1 MSTSGEPVGVEVS
14 VRVRAALGDLFA
26 LHDVTISKGGALQL
40 RGQLL
45 RPAEEAYP
53 EAAKR
58 LEPLGYTP
66 LFRRQGED
74 DVILAV
80 PGLLQVK
87 GSRNWLGVLLFA
99 LTALSMVVTNWNP
112 YQSLSA
118 NLLAGGQFMVSLLAI
133 LTAHELGHYF
143 VGRHYGVPLSLPHF
157 IPLPFFSPFG
167 TMGAF
172 IRLKAPPT
180 NRRVLLAIAVAG
192 PLAGLALA
200 LPLLFLGLKLSEV
213 GPLIMGQGAVQEGNS
228 LFYAAAKLLVFGRWL
243 PSGGVDVYLHPV
255 AFAAWAGLFV
265 TGLNLIP
272 AGQLDG
278 GHIAYALV
286 GERARHLTM
295 AIIVAL
301 LLMGLVWP
309 GWLLWSALLFFLGR
323 TFAAPLDDITR
334 LDRRRLVLAVAMLVV
349 FVLIFTPVPL
359 VEL

>member
-1 MSTSGEPVGVEVS
+1 MSTSGEPVGADVFL
-14 VRVRAALGDLFA
+14 RVRAALSDLFE

-40 RGQLL
+40 RGRLL
-45 RPAEEAYP
+45 RPAEEAYAP
-53 EAAKR
+53 AAKR
-58 LEPLGYTP
+58 LQPLGYTL
-66 LFRRQGED
+66 LFRRRGED
-74 DVILAV
+74 DIILAV
-80 PGLLQVK
+80 PGLLQVN
-87 GSRNWLGVLLFA
+87 GSRNGLGVLLFL
-99 LTALSMVVTNWNP
+99 LTAASMVVTNWNP
-112 YQSLSA
+112 YQGLAA
-118 NLLAGGQFMVSLLAI
+118 NLLAGGQFMASLLAI
-133 LTAHELGHYF
+133 LTAHELGHFF
-143 VGRHYGVPLSLPHF
+143 VGRHFGVPLSLPYF
-157 IPLPFFSPFG
+157 IPMPFLSPFG

-200 LPLLFLGLKLSEV
+200 LPLLFVGLKLSDL
-213 GPLIMGQGAVQEGNS
+213 GPILTGQGAVQEGNS
-228 LFYAAAKLLVFGRWL
+228 LLYAAAKFLVFGRWL
-243 PSGGVDVYLHPV
+243 PGGGVDVYLHPV

-278 GHIAYALV
+278 GHVAYALI
-286 GERARHLTM
+286 GERARHLTL
-295 AIIVAL
+295 AIIVSL

-323 TFAAPLDDITR
+323 SFATPLDDITR

-349 FVLIFTPVPL
+349 FVLIFTPIPL